1 MGDYE
6 AFADR
11 LEAVAADLDDMAFDR
26 LRAAVADGELT
37 RPVEDK
43 KLMQAR
49 RAIEKAAVILRVLDD
64 TSGDD
69 PSGDDPSGDGDAGF
83 G

>member
-69 PSGDDPSGDGDAGF
+69 PSGDGDAGF